1 MPTPGWLYRGEFP
14 VPVSIRWA
22 EPPDS
27 DRDRVVIK
35 SREGHHLKL
44 QLRSLGLLG
53 HICSPI
59 VLSATRSQRA
69 YAVHG
74 LKIGGSS
81 RSRAN
86 RASGSSSNRQP
97 GRTVLKLSLATTISG
112 TDSPNTNC
120 SSAIRITLLFFRI
133 RAPSDFRCCLKCV
146 HNKPQLPPCD

>member
-53 HICSPI
+53 HICSPCG

-69 YAVHG
+69 YADHG
-74 LKIGGSS
+74 LKIGVPVGVGLDVRPAVPVTGSPAGPFSDSPSQRSS
-81 RSRAN
+81 RGEICRRPIALRLLESLCYFS
-86 RASGSSSNRQP
+86 ASE
-97 GRTVLKLSLATTISG
+97 
-112 TDSPNTNC
+112 
-120 SSAIRITLLFFRI
+120 
-133 RAPSDFRCCLKCV
+133 AP
-146 HNKPQLPPCD
+146 Q

>member
-53 HICSPI
+53 HICSPCG

-69 YAVHG
+69 YADHG
-74 LKIGGSS
+74 LKIGGPS
-81 RSRAN
+81 RSRAR
-86 RASGSSSNRQP
+86 RASSSSSNREP
-97 GRTVLKLSLATTISG
+97 GRTVLRFSLATIISG
-112 TDSPNTNC
+112 RDLPNTNC
-120 SSAIRITLLFFRI
+120 SSATRITLLFFRI
-133 RAPSDFRCCLKCV
+133 RGSSELQVLSQMRS
-146 HNKPQLPPCD
+146 